1 MDDVASSVERKAQI
15 KLMMTPAVY
24 SYQLLSTMYHDVVT
38 AKILDHRCRY
48 HFRLRRRRSLFAF
61 PHCLI
66 VFARC
71 HSLILGYITTAF
83 KERGASCYCGN
94 KTKLYLLLDS
104 SGSRDDGSNGMK
116 SSRQTQAIHYTLRL
130 IIILLGLGVGDWLG
144 KDAEGMG

>member
-1 MDDVASSVERKAQI
+1 
-15 KLMMTPAVY
+15 
-24 SYQLLSTMYHDVVT
+24 MYHDVVT
-38 AKILDHRCRY
+38 AKILDHRGRY

-130 IIILLGLGVGDWLG
+130 IIILLGPRAWVG

>member
-1 MDDVASSVERKAQI
+1 MDDVALSVEMRKAQM
-15 KLMMTPAVY
+15 KLMTPAVY

-104 SGSRDDGSNGMK
+104 GGSRDDGSNGMK
-116 SSRQTQAIHYTLRL
+116 SSRQTQAIHYTRL
-130 IIILLGLGVGDWLG
+130 IIILLGPRAWVG